1 MEKIYINI
9 KERVLYVAKYKEIS
23 IENFLL
29 KIGMTYG
36 SFKGKAKKAGTI
48 TGLKTM

>member
-9 KERVLYVAKYKEIS
+9 KERVLYVAK
-23 IENFLL
+23 ENFLL